1 VFFVFSEWGRSPIY
15 RRWEVRGLGCEGVVE
30 ETASTI
36 HAEVVASNV
45 HKVVLNVQN
54 AATFMN
60 PRLKLLKLHP
70 FPPHNMQR
78 WLLERFLKS
87 VVVGLLGFESFRF
100 SLFQFCN
107 NSNNPPHIGKCLKNK
122 ERNKSWVS

>member
-1 VFFVFSEWGRSPIY
+1 MFFVFTEWGRSPIY

-30 ETASTI
+30 EMASTI
-36 HAEVVASNV
+36 
-45 HKVVLNVQN
+45 NVQN

-78 WLLERFLKS
+78 SEFLEEMWLLERFPQICGGW
-87 VVVGLLGFESFRF
+87 VVRVRKLSIFPF
-100 SLFQFCN
+100 SIMQ
-107 NSNNPPHIGKCLKNK
+107 
-122 ERNKSWVS
+122 